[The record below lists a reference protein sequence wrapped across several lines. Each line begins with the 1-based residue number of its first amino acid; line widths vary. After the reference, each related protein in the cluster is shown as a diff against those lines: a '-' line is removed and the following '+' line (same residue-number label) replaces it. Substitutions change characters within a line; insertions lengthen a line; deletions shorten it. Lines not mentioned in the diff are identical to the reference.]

1 VAEASE
7 PTSETTKLG
16 SYEIVRKLA
25 RGGMAEVYLARSG
38 DKLVVLKKILPRY
51 ANNSR
56 YVQLF
61 LDEAKLAASLDHPHI
76 VKTFDMGMIDG
87 QYYFAMEYVHGQ
99 DVRSILRRSERTGRK
114 VPIALV
120 VKIAR
125 TVAEALHYAH
135 ERRRADGTLLDVVH
149 RDVSPSNILVS
160 YDGAI
165 KLADFGVA
173 KASSSSVRTRTGTL
187 KGKVGY
193 MSPEQ
198 ARGAMIDRR
207 SDIFSLGVV
216 LWELVAIRRLFK
228 SDNDLATIQA
238 IIHFAPPPLTNVRS
252 DCPAELAQIIER
264 ALQKDRDARYQS
276 AEQVQ
281 MAAEILGRVRPQ
293 GDVDTILQKFLGE
306 LFDVE
311 IAAWRE
317 AQSHGHTVTDFVI
330 SHITDLTTPI
340 SASGIEE
347 LSFDD
352 DPPNSDDDDDLDDDD
367 DDEEQLPPRA
377 GQIDVDQ
384 ADTLDGDDAT
394 VAGPPPVMVEGF
406 EGAATQIDEPP
417 FSTEESHTQAP
428 TLADSLP
435 RSPQAPQY
443 PPTGEMEMMLR
454 VAPAIPAPAPTIVD
468 PSNAQAATSGL
479 PIWETIDLAPWR
491 KWILIGAGVAAVLLV
506 LVVILAIV
514 DTEPTEAEAQ
524 PEPAPTEL
532 PAQPSPTAATP
543 PAPAPSP
550 AVAPA
555 PAAPAPATD
564 DTHPALPK
572 QPPATTTP
580 PRKVAPPAKKTT
592 PVVPPKR
599 PPAKA

>member
-1 VAEASE
+1 
-7 PTSETTKLG
+7 
-16 SYEIVRKLA
+16 
-25 RGGMAEVYLARSG
+25 MAEVYLARSG

-99 DVRSILRRSERTGRK
+99 DVRSILRRAERTGRK
-114 VPIALV
+114 VPIALI

-173 KASSSSVRTRTGTL
+173 KVSSSSVRTRTGTL

-216 LWELVAIRRLFK
+216 MWELVAIRRLFK
-228 SDNDLATIQA
+228 SSNDLATIQA

-281 MAAEILGRVRPQ
+281 MAAEILERVRPQ
-293 GDVDTILQKFLGE
+293 GDVDTIAQKFLGE

-352 DPPNSDDDDDLDDDD
+352 DRPNGDDDGDDLDDDD
-367 DDEEQLPPRA
+367 DDDDDEPLPPRA

-384 ADTLDGDDAT
+384 ADTLDGDAT

-406 EGAATQIDEPP
+406 ETAATQIDEPP
-417 FSTEESHTQAP
+417 FSSEESHAQAS
-428 TLADSLP
+428 TIADTRP
-435 RSPQAPQY
+435 RPGPAPY
-443 PPTGEMEMMLR
+443 PPTGEMEMMLS
-454 VAPAIPAPAPTIVD
+454 VGPAIPGAAPTMVD
-468 PSNAQAATSGL
+468 PPNAQPATTGL

-506 LVVILAIV
+506 IVVVLAVV
-514 DTEPTEAEAQ
+514 DAEPPEAEAQ
-524 PEPAPTEL
+524 TEPAATEL

-543 PAPAPSP
+543 PAPAPAP
-550 AVAPA
+550 AATPA

-564 DTHPALPK
+564 DTPPALPK
-572 QPPATTTP
+572 QPPAATP
-580 PRKVAPPAKKTT
+580 PRKVASPARKSIT
-592 PVVPPKR
+592 PVVPGKR
-599 PPAKA
+599 PPAKP